1 MKKTLISLAIA
12 AGMVASG
19 AAFAGDVTVYG
30 NVHVSIDDI
39 DKSLPS
45 DEIQMNS
52 NTSSFGVKGSE
63 DLGDG
68 MKALFKI
75 EWQVDPTERD
85 KSITDRDQWVGI
97 KGGMGTAKFGTMS
110 NNWKQTGSKVDPMY
124 RTRLEGRGALNMQS
138 GLHGGAGRLAGRM
151 TDTVQLSSSKMGGM
165 QMIFNTTFDGAQT
178 SGDTSTP
185 VSIDETIGLGFR
197 YATKKFSVHFDY
209 IDQSDEMDDPIT
221 GLGLDVTGSESA
233 TKIGGKFKAG
243 PVTIGA
249 QFEQTEDLVGGDYTF
264 LSANYKV
271 SGNTNVAVS
280 VGQFAAKAASSDTS
294 AVAVM
299 YNHKLGKK
307 TNVYVGYGDRSDDA
321 AGSQGE
327 SITTFGIRKKF

>member
-1 MKKTLISLAIA
+1 MKKSLISLAIA

-68 MKALFKI
+68 MKALFKL
-75 EWQVDPTERD
+75 EWQVDPTERNNAGGGAGAL
-85 KSITDRDQWVGI
+85 TDRDQWVGI
-97 KGGMGTAKFGTMS
+97 KGGMGTAKFGTMTG
-110 NNWKQTGSKVDPMY
+110 NYKQMGGKIDPMY
-124 RTRLEGRGALNMQS
+124 RTRLEGRGAMNMQS
-138 GLHGGAGRLAGRM
+138 GLHGGAGRSGGRM

-178 SGDTSTP
+178 ITGE
-185 VSIDETIGLGFR
+185 SIDETIGLGFR
-197 YATKKFSVHFDY
+197 YATKKFSAYFDY
-209 IDQSDEMDDPIT
+209 
-221 GLGLDVTGSESA
+221 LDVSKDDGAGNVVGESA

-249 QFEQTEDLVGGDYTF
+249 QLEQTEDLLGGDYTF

-294 AVAVM
+294 SVAIM

-321 AGSQGE
+321 AGSSGE